1 MGSGKY
7 SPSARDENQ
16 GVAVGEKGQKK
27 KTESGSGG
35 AQTRDVS
42 KSFGHT
48 ETTPKINMEKGE
60 RRELRCAKS
69 KNTWQVPL

>member
-16 GVAVGEKGQKK
+16 GVAVGEKGPKK
-27 KTESGSGG
+27 KKRTKSGSGG
-35 AQTRDVS
+35 AQARDVS

-60 RRELRCAKS
+60 RRELR
-69 KNTWQVPL
+69 